1 LIFQETDTDDKN
13 NFKLHLI
20 ILLNGRINLE
30 PWAIITKDDKLL
42 FGESSCYGPYPAEH
56 WIFRTI
62 KLPKPIHLT
71 GKTLF
76 ISSRTNYWH
85 LIANELC
92 NLVALELSGIEV
104 NHFDHIIFEKHTD
117 KGGDDLHK
125 IFSLQQH
132 KQISISKNKH
142 FICDEL
148 NFFSSPASLSK
159 TLICAVKQKIL
170 SSFKYVDTNPTF
182 SYPKRIA
189 ISRVSSSTRRWIN
202 EGECMQLLSS
212 QGFHSVILEN
222 MNLLDQINIF
232 RNADIILGPHG
243 AGFTNLI
250 FASPTTKIVEIRS
263 EKQGGDYSSATC
275 YEELSSILEIEH
287 HVFHCPSI
295 ERKDLKGRAIE
306 DADLVP
312 DPEKLKNFVFEK
324 VFI

>member
-1 LIFQETDTDDKN
+1 MIFQETDTDFNN
-13 NFKLHLI
+13 NFRLHLNK
-20 ILLNGRINLE
+20 LLNGRINLE
-30 PWAIITKDDKLL
+30 PWSIITRDDKLL

-56 WIFRTI
+56 WAFRTI

-92 NLVALELSGIEV
+92 NIVALELFGIEV
-104 NHFDHIIFEKHTD
+104 NNFDHIIFEKYTD
-117 KGGDDLHK
+117 KAGDELHK

-132 KQISISKNKH
+132 KQVSISKNKH

-148 NFFSSPASLSK
+148 NFFSSSASLSK
-159 TLICAVKQKIL
+159 TLICAVNQKIL
-170 SSFKYVDTNPTF
+170 SSFKNVESNPTI
-182 SYPKRIA
+182 SYPKRIV

-202 EGECMQLLSS
+202 EEVCMQLLSS

-222 MNLLDQINIF
+222 MNLIDQINTF

-263 EKQGGDYSSATC
+263 EKQGGPYSSATC
-275 YEELSSILEIEH
+275 YEELSKIIGLEH
-287 HVFHCPSI
+287 HVFKCPCI
-295 ERKDLKGRAIE
+295 TRRNLRGRSIE
-306 DADLVP
+306 DADLIP
-312 DPEKLKNFVFEK
+312 DSKELISYLLNHLIK
-324 VFI
+324 